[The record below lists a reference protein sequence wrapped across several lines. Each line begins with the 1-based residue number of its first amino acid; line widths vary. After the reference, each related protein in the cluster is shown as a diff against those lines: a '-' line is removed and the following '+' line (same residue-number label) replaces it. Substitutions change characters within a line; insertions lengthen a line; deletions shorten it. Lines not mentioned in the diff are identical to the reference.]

1 MTGYLLAF
9 LSAVF
14 GSAKDL
20 VSKKLSFNL
29 SGLSSGL
36 ASFSFALPFYAVA
49 YLIVRWLGWESSPLT
64 GYFWLLV
71 GLRALTD
78 SIAESLKMTSF
89 VHGDISMVTA
99 FFAMSP
105 LFLLLLSP
113 LITGDWPTWLGAI
126 GVLVAVAG
134 SLIMVWHQGES
145 ERKRQKKGI
154 LLALGS
160 ALFFSLNTCFDRL
173 AVLEAGPVT
182 SGFGMTAVSALFLLP
197 FALRKTLHWQGQM
210 GPLFLRGLFEI
221 MFMIVKLSALVYLQA
236 PYVAAFQKFAL
247 LISILVGGRIF
258 KEKDLARRMVG
269 ACFILSGGLLI
280 VFGG

>member
-1 MTGYLLAF
+1 MIGYLLAF
-9 LSAVF
+9 FSAVF

-49 YLIVRWLGWESSPLT
+49 YALVRGLGWETSPLT
-64 GYFWLLV
+64 GYFWMLV

-113 LITGDWPTWLGAI
+113 LITGDLPSWLGAL
-126 GVLVAVAG
+126 GVLIAVAG
-134 SLIMVWHQGES
+134 SLIMVWHQGAD
-145 ERKRQKKGI
+145 ERKKQKKGI
-154 LLALGS
+154 LLALAS

-182 SGFGMTAVSALFLLP
+182 SGFGMTAVSALLLLP
-197 FALRKTLHWQGQM
+197 FALRKPLHWKGQH

-258 KEKDLARRMVG
+258 KEQNLIRRLVG
-269 ACFILSGGLLI
+269 AMFILAGGLLI
-280 VFGG
+280 IFGG